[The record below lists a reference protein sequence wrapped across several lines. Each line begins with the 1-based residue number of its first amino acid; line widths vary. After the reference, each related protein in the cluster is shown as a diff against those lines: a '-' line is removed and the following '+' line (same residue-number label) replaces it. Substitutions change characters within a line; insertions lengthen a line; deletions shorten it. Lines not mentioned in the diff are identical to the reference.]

1 MSTTNVRHHRRRRA
15 AWGFAAGVAVAT
27 TALGATTTHA
37 QSNEVIKIGL
47 IQTSEGPFANNS
59 GTAAQGAQYAVDL
72 INAAGGVNGRT
83 LELVT
88 ADSHGQP
95 EQLATIIP
103 RFVSEEN
110 VIAMIGGVESASCD
124 VGCPLAAQF
133 ETIYVSPGAARPGVL
148 EPGRPYS
155 FSLAQPDAA
164 NSTPALEGIVAATGI
179 TTAAIVVD
187 EAFPTTVAQAAL
199 FRNAFELSGVEV
211 VTEVTYS
218 SGDASFAA
226 QVTQIAAADVDAV
239 ALAAGPADAGRLA
252 VEIDAQGLDVQLL
265 GTGSLQSD
273 VAGYIAAAGDA
284 ADGTLMAAQYNP
296 HSQDPVASALLAQAA
311 EEFGFAEVP
320 LNFAYAFD
328 AIHIMAQII
337 EERGLTGSAETIAA
351 DRVAMQEGFN
361 ELEGFVGMAEG
372 TTFGDDG
379 FSLRPILVAEVVDGV
394 PVIGAVE
401 DLESRAA

>member
-15 AWGFAAGVAVAT
+15 AWGLAAGVAVAT

-133 ETIYVSPGAARPGVL
+133 ETIYVSPGAPRRARARPSVL
-148 EPGRPYS
+148 VQPRPARCREQHSGARRHRRRDRHHDCRSWSTRHSDGR
-155 FSLAQPDAA
+155 
-164 NSTPALEGIVAATGI
+164 
-179 TTAAIVVD
+179 
-187 EAFPTTVAQAAL
+187 
-199 FRNAFELSGVEV
+199 
-211 VTEVTYS
+211 
-218 SGDASFAA
+218 
-226 QVTQIAAADVDAV
+226 
-239 ALAAGPADAGRLA
+239 AGRA
-252 VEIDAQGLDVQLL
+252 VPQRL
-265 GTGSLQSD
+265 
-273 VAGYIAAAGDA
+273 
-284 ADGTLMAAQYNP
+284 
-296 HSQDPVASALLAQAA
+296 
-311 EEFGFAEVP
+311 
-320 LNFAYAFD
+320 
-328 AIHIMAQII
+328 
-337 EERGLTGSAETIAA
+337 
-351 DRVAMQEGFN
+351 
-361 ELEGFVGMAEG
+361 
-372 TTFGDDG
+372 
-379 FSLRPILVAEVVDGV
+379 
-394 PVIGAVE
+394 
-401 DLESRAA
+401 